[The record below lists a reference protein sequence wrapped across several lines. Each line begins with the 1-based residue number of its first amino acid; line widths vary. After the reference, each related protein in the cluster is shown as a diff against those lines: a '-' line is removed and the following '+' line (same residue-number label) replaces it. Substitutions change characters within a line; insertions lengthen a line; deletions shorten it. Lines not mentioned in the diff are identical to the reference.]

1 MDGHYYLGKTLVQ
14 QRRIDEGM
22 VALREAM
29 RVAPDSPWPRIE
41 LAECL
46 LKRDD
51 YREAITVLRGKPSLS
66 PHYNLADAH
75 LLLANKMA
83 ETKNINERARDHW
96 KFIVAMDDSIP
107 AYKIAKREAHERLV
121 TIEVIREAAARI
133 QGHVHRTPVLTSRA
147 FNERAGCEVFFKCE
161 NLQRAGAF
169 KIRGATNKILS
180 LTDDE
185 KQRGVAA
192 FSSGNHAQAVALA
205 AHEAGIKAVIA
216 MPDDAPKAKVAA
228 TRGYGAEIVFYDR
241 LKQDR
246 EAVAIELARRDGRV
260 LVPPY
265 DDYLILAG
273 QATCGLEL
281 VEEVRDLDC
290 LLTPCSGGGLFAGVS
305 TAAKALNPNIRCF
318 PVEPDTADDT
328 RQSFLKGKRVTIPP
342 PPTIADG
349 LRVQSPGAITFP
361 ILQKTAEDVLTVSDE
376 EIIETIKFF
385 LFRMKLLVEPS
396 GAAAAAAVL
405 TGKLPRDARRV
416 GVVVSGGN
424 IDAELL
430 SEFLIPKAASA

>member
-1 MDGHYYLGKTLVQ
+1 MLT
-14 QRRIDEGM
+14 
-22 VALREAM
+22 
-29 RVAPDSPWPRIE
+29 IE
-41 LAECL
+41 LI
-46 LKRDD
+46 K
-51 YREAITVLRGKPSLS
+51 
-66 PHYNLADAH
+66 
-75 LLLANKMA
+75 
-83 ETKNINERARDHW
+83 
-96 KFIVAMDDSIP
+96 
-107 AYKIAKREAHERLV
+107 
-121 TIEVIREAAARI
+121 EAAARI
-133 QGHVHRTPVLTSRA
+133 RGRVHRTPVVTSRS
-147 FNERAGCEVFFKCE
+147 FNEATGKEVFFKCE

-180 LTDDE
+180 LTDAE

-205 AHEAGIKAVIA
+205 AREAGIQAVIA

-246 EAVAIELARRDGRV
+246 EAVAIEIAKRDGRV

-273 QATCGLEL
+273 QATCGLEFL
-281 VEEVRDLDC
+281 EEVPDLDC

-305 TAAKALNPNIRCF
+305 TAAKAMNQRIHCF
-318 PVEPDTADDT
+318 AVEPDTADDT
-328 RQSFLKGKRVTIPP
+328 RQSFLKGERVTIPP

-349 LRVQSPGAITFP
+349 LRVQSPGKLTFP
-361 ILQKTAEDVLTVSDE
+361 ILQKNATDVLTVSDD

-385 LFRMKLLVEPS
+385 LFRMKLLVEAS

-424 IDAELL
+424 IDAEML
-430 SEFLIPKAASA
+430 SEFLIAKAASA